1 MNFVEMTKS
10 VAAGKGAVYTSSQT
24 NTLTLDTLGFEYASI
39 DVIYGP
45 AASTSS
51 VAQTLTLQ
59 QSDSASTD
67 YGNVTGFTGDL
78 KPAAYAG
85 QTVTDTM
92 TTVRLDVDM
101 RGKKRYLRVATSPN
115 TDTVIVV
122 AARLSKAEEGPYD
135 TTTKGARVS
144 AAG

>member
-10 VAAGKGAVYTSSQT
+10 VAAGKGSVYTSSQT

-122 AARLSKAEEGPYD
+122 AARLSKAEEGSYD